1 MKQRQEKK
9 NLKTAQAKKQKLIL
23 EMLKTAKGREK
34 LAMAMYRPIR
44 NRLDR
49 ARMKQLLSIAVVL
62 MMMAMVS
69 CQTIP
74 PMPIEPPGTSSCPA
88 ACQQMKMLGC
98 PEGEDIPEGPTCTQF
113 CIETQELGHSMNPQC
128 LKTINTCEEIS
139 SKCHQ

>member
-23 EMLKTAKGREK
+23 EMLKTAEGREK

-62 MMMAMVS
+62 MMAMVS
-69 CQTIP
+69 CKSMP
-74 PMPIEPPGTSSCPA
+74 PMPIEPTGTSSCQA
-88 ACQQMKMLGC
+88 ACDRMKMLHC
-98 PEGEDIPEGPTCTQF
+98 PEGEDLPDGTTCMAF
-113 CIETQELGHSMNPQC
+113 CIETQERGHSLNPQC
-128 LKTINTCEEIS
+128 LKAIDTCEEIYT
-139 SKCHQ
+139 KCGQ